1 MILDTSALID
11 LLKGRELPADWIV
24 KFDSGS
30 EIPVITTISAMELWE
45 GAHLSEIPEEEV
57 QKLEQV
63 LEGLTVRD
71 FTFEDGK
78 LSGEIKASLAKAGKS
93 IDTEDVMIA
102 SIALNARETVLTR
115 NSDHFGRIDGLRME
129 SY

>member
-1 MILDTSALID
+1 
-11 LLKGRELPADWIV
+11 
-24 KFDSGS
+24 
-30 EIPVITTISAMELWE
+30 MELWE